1 MEEIDFWKYGRSFS
15 LNDLYEL
22 FFIILDLLI
31 FFSKLLYYKNPSFL
45 DGNWREKKECP
56 QFMGLLQW
64 DGVEIINWFI
74 SAKLWND

>member
-45 DGNWREKKECP
+45 GRDIREKKECP

-74 SAKLWND
+74 SAKLRND